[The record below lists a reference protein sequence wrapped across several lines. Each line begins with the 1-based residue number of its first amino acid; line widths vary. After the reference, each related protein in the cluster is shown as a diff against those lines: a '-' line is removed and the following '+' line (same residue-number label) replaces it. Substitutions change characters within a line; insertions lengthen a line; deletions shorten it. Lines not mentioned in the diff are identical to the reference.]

1 MIIST
6 FALKLR
12 DVGRRGVKARGSTK
26 TSNNVHW
33 RTETCLH
40 LHIPLSPP
48 PQHGPDVL
56 LASSP
61 PTDVL
66 SDASICFSHQVA
78 APSTPTQHTKPRL
91 VRLPQ
96 PLHSHARW
104 EAEGSHL
111 TSSSW
116 LDNSL
121 QKPLQQMFPVL
132 RIIHITSS
140 CFFPLLL
147 SLRQAAEHPT
157 AVRDLT
163 GYHFGS
169 YR

>member
-6 FALKLR
+6 FALKLC
-12 DVGRRGVKARGSTK
+12 DVGRRGVKAQGSTK

-33 RTETCLH
+33 GTETCLH

-48 PQHGPDVL
+48 PQHGPDAP

-61 PTDVL
+61 PTDIL
-66 SDASICFSHQVA
+66 SDAFICFSHQVP
-78 APSTPTQHTKPRL
+78 APSTPTQDAKPKL
-91 VRLPQ
+91 VRLPR

-121 QKPLQQMFPVL
+121 QEPLQQMFPVL
-132 RIIHITSS
+132 KIIHIASS
-140 CFFPLLL
+140 FFFPWLL
-147 SLRQAAEHPT
+147 SLLQAAEHPT
-157 AVRDLT
+157 AVRDLI

-169 YR
+169 YK